1 MTVVTKFAS
10 FDRPAQ
16 LLMIN
21 QFGINL
27 GFYMLMPYLAGY
39 LAGPLGLAAWA
50 VGLVLGVRNF
60 SQQGMFLIG
69 GTLADRLGY
78 KPLIVAGCLLRTGGF
93 ALLVFAESL
102 PAVLIASAAT
112 GFAGALFNPAVR
124 AYLAADTGER
134 RVEAFAVF
142 NMFYQAGILAGPLV
156 GLALMAVDFRVTAGV
171 AAAVFA
177 ALTIAQLFA
186 LPARRGEAPAE
197 KNSVLDDWRRVMS
210 NRRFLAFS
218 VAMIGSYVLSFQV
231 YLALPLQAEF
241 IAGARSQTL
250 VSALFVVSGVVAVA
264 GQLRITAWLRAR
276 WGPGKSLV
284 AGMAVLAAAFIP
296 LIIVP
301 TTGLFGT
308 VAAVTALLVTTT
320 LLAIGTAAVFPFEM
334 DTVVS
339 LSGNKLVATHYGF
352 YNTVVGVGIL
362 VGNLAT
368 GTLVGAARD
377 AGLDWVVWAGLTAI
391 GVIAAYALARLER
404 SDRTATTPEQ
414 HVTGRHRLPSGRH
427 RLTEPA
433 FAGSDPV
440 TTPLRRRPGHGVEPM
455 NRLGTATKLR
465 PTAESDQR
473 TYRRQPLPP
482 RPRPAAGE
490 DRLGPGPRIPNGAP
504 RPWPGSEP
512 ERRGHRRV
520 LPPPPRTHPSAED
533 RRSRYPATGP
543 ETRR

>member
-1 MTVVTKFAS
+1 MSVFTKFAS
-10 FDRPAQ
+10 FDRPAR

-93 ALLVFAESL
+93 AFLVVADSL
-102 PAVLIASAAT
+102 PGVLIASAAT

-124 AYLAADTGER
+124 AYLAADAGER

-171 AAAVFA
+171 AAIVFA
-177 ALTIAQLFA
+177 GLTIAQLFA
-186 LPARRGEAPAE
+186 LPARRGETSTA
-197 KNSVLDDWRRVMS
+197 KTSVLDDWRTVVT

-241 IAGARSQTL
+241 IAGAQSQIL

-264 GQLRITAWLRAR
+264 GQLRITAWLRAS
-276 WGPGKSLV
+276 WGPGRSLV
-284 AGMAVLAAAFIP
+284 AGMTVLAASFVP
-296 LIIVP
+296 LIVVSGP
-301 TTGLFGT
+301 SPFGT
-308 VAAVTALLVTTT
+308 IAAVTALLITTA
-320 LLAIGTAAVFPFEM
+320 LLAVGTAAVFPFEM

-339 LSGNKLVATHYGF
+339 LSGDKLVATHYGF

-362 VGNLAT
+362 IGNLAT
-368 GTLVGAARD
+368 GAVVGAARAAD
-377 AGLDWVVWAGLTAI
+377 LDWAVWAGLTAI
-391 GVIAAYALARLER
+391 GAVAAYALVRL
-404 SDRTATTPEQ
+404 DRPDTAPTGSAHNRGRHRIPA
-414 HVTGRHRLPSGRH
+414 GRHRLEER
-427 RLTEPA
+427 A
-433 FAGSDPV
+433 APV
-440 TTPLRRRPGHGVEPM
+440 RTGP
-455 NRLGTATKLR
+455 
-465 PTAESDQR
+465 QR
-473 TYRRQPLPP
+473 ANSTRTIPFRTSPPP
-482 RPRPAAGE
+482 RPRQDADEGARHNAAGSTS
-490 DRLGPGPRIPNGAP
+490 A
-504 RPWPGSEP
+504 
-512 ERRGHRRV
+512 RR
-520 LPPPPRTHPSAED
+520 
-533 RRSRYPATGP
+533 
-543 ETRR
+543 